1 MPTNLDCILHYLSRG
16 WKVVPIP
23 KGSKAPIIPRW
34 QELRLTAEDLP
45 RYFNNGQNVGVLLG
59 EPSGN
64 LTDVDLDCTE
74 ALQVA
79 PAFLPHSGAIFGR
92 ASKPKSHW
100 LYYCPDAKTTRF
112 EFKGECL
119 VEIRSTGGQTVFPP
133 SVHPSGEVV
142 SWHEEGEPSEVT
154 YERLKRAVAKM
165 ASCVLLSRHYPAQGG
180 RQFAA
185 MALAGWLL
193 RNGWSREDV
202 SEFILALAHLA
213 GDSEA
218 RMRVTQIKN
227 TEIKVEADL
236 PATGFPKLRG
246 YYPEEVL
253 MKVAEWLTLKTESEK
268 GKQPQIVVVEKFYP
282 RPFSELLMSKYTF
295 WWPGEKEPLYWFDS
309 ESGLWREDGQSLV
322 ESQLRTSLDALP
334 DVQKKR
340 YVIDE
345 IVADV
350 KGCSWRGKPLPEPD
364 VNLIPCANGV
374 YELNTKKLRNYL
386 ADDFFTWKL
395 PWDYNRDALS
405 EVVVPLIESF
415 LPKDETTTLYE
426 LMAYCLYRAY
436 PYQKIF
442 ILYGRG
448 SNGKSLF
455 ARMLEHLLGVENI
468 SHTSMKEI
476 QRSGFAASELYH
488 KLANICGELEYN
500 EIEDTRLLKQLC
512 GGDTIQADRKYRNP
526 IHFTNYAKLIFLT
539 NEVPSSRDTT
549 EAFYRRLFLVE
560 FPKKF
565 KENPELEVRLA
576 NADAEEYEALLF
588 VAIKQLE
595 KLMEQNFIF
604 TRHKGTEETREL
616 YLKLSS
622 PLQTFI
628 EENCEVTRMQW
639 DYIFKY
645 DFNQR
650 FGEWL
655 QNKGRTAYTEK
666 RVKNEMQKLNFED
679 GRKGKENYWAWVGL
693 RWKKDGKQVASPS
706 TTSTTSTVL

>member
-1 MPTNLDCILHYLSRG
+1 MPADCKLSSYLSRG

-23 KGSKAPIIPRW
+23 KGSKAPIMPRW

-79 PAFLPHSGAIFGR
+79 QTFLPASGAVFGR
-92 ASKPKSHW
+92 PSKPKSHW
-100 LYYCPDAKTTRF
+100 LYHCPNAKTARF

-119 VEIRSTGGQTVFPP
+119 AEIRSTGSQTVFPP
-133 SVHPSGEVV
+133 SVHPSGEVIA
-142 SWHEEGEPSEVT
+142 WHEEGEPGEAT
-154 YERLKRAVAKM
+154 YESLKKAVAKL
-165 ASCVLLSRHYPAQGG
+165 ASCVLLARHYPAQGG

-193 RNGWSREDV
+193 RNGWGQDEAR
-202 SEFILALAHLA
+202 EFIFALAHLA

-227 TEIKVEADL
+227 TETKVEADL
-236 PATGFPKLRG
+236 PATGFPKLKE

-253 MKVAEWLTLKTESEK
+253 MKVAEWLALKTESEK

-282 RPFSELLMSKYTF
+282 RPFSELLMSKFTF

-350 KGCSWRGKPLPEPD
+350 KGCSWEGKPLPEPD

-374 YELNTKKLRNYL
+374 FDVRSKRLRNYL
-386 ADDFFTWKL
+386 ADDYFTWKL
-395 PWDYNRDALS
+395 PWNYNPDALS

-628 EENCEVTRMQW
+628 EENCFVTFTQD
-639 DYIFKY
+639 DYIPKGEFK
-645 DFNQR
+645 NR
-650 FGEWL
+650 FAEWL
-655 QNKGRTAYTEK
+655 QAKGRTAYTWDRINREMK
-666 RVKNEMQKLNFED
+666 GFGYEEMQK
-679 GRKGKENYWAWVGL
+679 GYSRQRSWVGL
-693 RWKKDGKQVASPS
+693 KWKEVAQ
-706 TTSTTSTVL
+706 

>member
-1 MPTNLDCILHYLSRG
+1 MPADCKLSSYLSRG
-16 WKVVPIP
+16 WNVVPIP

-34 QELRLTAEDLP
+34 QDLRLTAEDLP
-45 RYFNNGQNVGVLLG
+45 RYFYDGQNVGVLLG

-64 LTDVDLDCTE
+64 LTDVDLDCME

-79 PAFLPHSGAIFGR
+79 PAFLPPSGAVFGR
-92 ASKPKSHW
+92 PSKPRSHW
-100 LYYCPDAKTTRF
+100 LYRCPNAKTARF

-119 VEIRSTGGQTVFPP
+119 AEIRSTGSQTVFPP
-133 SVHPSGEVV
+133 SVHPSGEVIA
-142 SWHEEGEPSEVT
+142 WHEEGEPGEVT
-154 YERLKRAVAKM
+154 YEVLKNAVAKL
-165 ASCVLLSRHYPAQGG
+165 ASCVLLARHYPLPGG

-193 RNGWSREDV
+193 RNGWSLEETR
-202 SEFILALAHLA
+202 EFIFALAHLA

-218 RMRVTQIKN
+218 RMRITQIKN
-227 TEIKVEADL
+227 TENKVEADL
-236 PATGFPKLRG
+236 PATGFPKLKE

-253 MKVAEWLTLKTESEK
+253 MKVAEWLALKSEK

-295 WWPGEKEPLYWFDS
+295 WWPGEREPLFWFDP
-309 ESGLWREDGQSLV
+309 EAGLWREDGQSLV

-340 YVIDE
+340 YVIEE

-350 KGCSWRGKPLPEPD
+350 KGCSWKGKPLPEPD

-374 YELNTKKLRNYL
+374 YDLNTKKLRNYL
-386 ADDFFTWKL
+386 AEDYFTWKL
-395 PWDYNRDALS
+395 VWDYNPDALS
-405 EVVVPLIESF
+405 ELVMPLIESF
-415 LPKDETTTLYE
+415 LPREETITLYE

-455 ARMLEHLLGVENI
+455 ARILERLLGVDAV

-576 NADAEEYEALLF
+576 NADEEEYEALLY

-595 KLMEQNFIF
+595 KLMESNFIF
-604 TRHKGTEETREL
+604 TRHKGTDEVREL

-628 EENCEVTRMQW
+628 EENCFVTFTQE
-639 DYIFKY
+639 DYIPKGEFK
-645 DFNQR
+645 NR
-650 FGEWL
+650 FSEWL
-655 QNKGRTAYTEK
+655 QAKGRTAYTWDRINREMK
-666 RVKNEMQKLNFED
+666 GFGYEEMQK
-679 GRKGKENYWAWVGL
+679 GYSRQRSWVGL
-693 RWKKDGKQVASPS
+693 RWKEVAQ
-706 TTSTTSTVL
+706 

>member
-34 QELRLTAEDLP
+34 QELRLTAEGLP

-340 YVIDE
+340 YVH
-345 IVADV
+345 
-350 KGCSWRGKPLPEPD
+350 R
-364 VNLIPCANGV
+364 
-374 YELNTKKLRNYL
+374 
-386 ADDFFTWKL
+386 
-395 PWDYNRDALS
+395 
-405 EVVVPLIESF
+405 
-415 LPKDETTTLYE
+415 
-426 LMAYCLYRAY
+426 
-436 PYQKIF
+436 
-442 ILYGRG
+442 
-448 SNGKSLF
+448 
-455 ARMLEHLLGVENI
+455 
-468 SHTSMKEI
+468 
-476 QRSGFAASELYH
+476 
-488 KLANICGELEYN
+488 
-500 EIEDTRLLKQLC
+500 
-512 GGDTIQADRKYRNP
+512 
-526 IHFTNYAKLIFLT
+526 
-539 NEVPSSRDTT
+539 
-549 EAFYRRLFLVE
+549 
-560 FPKKF
+560 
-565 KENPELEVRLA
+565 
-576 NADAEEYEALLF
+576 
-588 VAIKQLE
+588 
-595 KLMEQNFIF
+595 
-604 TRHKGTEETREL
+604 
-616 YLKLSS
+616 
-622 PLQTFI
+622 
-628 EENCEVTRMQW
+628 
-639 DYIFKY
+639 
-645 DFNQR
+645 
-650 FGEWL
+650 
-655 QNKGRTAYTEK
+655 
-666 RVKNEMQKLNFED
+666 
-679 GRKGKENYWAWVGL
+679 
-693 RWKKDGKQVASPS
+693 
-706 TTSTTSTVL
+706 

>member
-34 QELRLTAEDLP
+34 QELRLTAEGLP

-395 PWDYNRDALS
+395 PWDYNPDALS
-405 EVVVPLIESF
+405 ELVVPLVESF

-455 ARMLEHLLGVENI
+455 ARMLERLLGVQNV

-565 KENPELEVRLA
+565 KENPQLEVRLG

-595 KLMEQNFIF
+595 KLMDQNFIF
-604 TRHKGTEETREL
+604 TRHRGTEETREV

-622 PLQTFI
+622 PLRTFI
-628 EENCEVTRMQW
+628 EENCETTYRQD
-639 DYIFKY
+639 DYIFKVE
-645 DFNQR
+645 FEQK
-650 FGEWL
+650 FAEWL
-655 QNKGRTAYTEK
+655 QNKGRTVYT
-666 RVKNEMQKLNFED
+666 
-679 GRKGKENYWAWVGL
+679 
-693 RWKKDGKQVASPS
+693 WKKIKSEMEGFGFEEGRRGFSKWMSWIG
-706 TTSTTSTVL
+706 LKWK